1 MVERVS
7 PKRRKGITVFT
18 GIVEELGNVVAA
30 GEGRL
35 LVRAGTTLE
44 GTAIGDSISV
54 NGACLTVTEINDRQ
68 YAFDLMPETLRR
80 TNLEGVGPGSRV
92 NLERSLLFN
101 GRVGGHLVQGHVDGT
116 GRIVSITAEGDARVV
131 RISAPA
137 NVMKYL
143 VEKGFI
149 AVDGVSLTV
158 VEVFDDG
165 FSVSLVRFTLD
176 HTDLGAMTV
185 GGQVNLEVDILA
197 KYAERLL
204 RGERAGTMTEGLDNA
219 IG

>member
-1 MVERVS
+1 M
-7 PKRRKGITVFT
+7 FT
-18 GIVEELGNVVAA
+18 GIVEEVGSVVAA

-35 LVRAGTTLE
+35 LVLAGTTLE

-54 NGACLTVTEINDRQ
+54 NGACLTVTEIDGGRC
-68 YAFDLMPETLRR
+68 AFDLMPETLRR

-92 NLERSLLFN
+92 NLERALSFN

-131 RISAPA
+131 RFTAPV

-158 VEVFDDG
+158 VDVFEDG
-165 FSVSLVRFTLD
+165 FSVSLVRYTLD
-176 HTDLGAMTV
+176 HTDLGGMTV
-185 GGQVNLEVDILA
+185 GGQVNLEVDIFA

-204 RGERAGTMTEGLDNA
+204 RGERAGTIMEGTEDA
-219 IG
+219 IS